1 MEQWNLYD
9 KQRNLLPDLHI
20 RGNQIPEGMFHLVV
34 HICVFNELGQMLICQ
49 RTDDREV
56 WPSYWDVSAAGSVLI
71 NESSAQA
78 AHRETFEE
86 IGLNHD
92 FEQEQVYITVH
103 GKDWFSDWYLIDADS
118 TQSFTAQKE
127 EVQDIRWASLSEIQ
141 MMKKEGI
148 FIPYH
153 EGFLEMIFSMKKKR
167 GAIS

>member
-9 KQRNLLPDLHI
+9 KHRNLLPDVHI
-20 RGNQIPEGMFHLVV
+20 RGNQIPEGMYHLVV

-71 NESSAQA
+71 NENSAQA
-78 AHRETFEE
+78 ACRETYEE
-86 IGLNHD
+86 IGLSHD
-92 FEQEQVYITVH
+92 FEQEQVYFTIH
-103 GKDWFSDWYLIDADS
+103 GKDWFSDWYLIETDS
-118 TQSFTAQKE
+118 NQSFIAQKE
-127 EVQDIRWASLSEIQ
+127 EVAQMKWANCSDILK
-141 MMKKEGI
+141 MKKEGT

-153 EGFLEMIFSMKKKR
+153 DGFIEMIFSMRKKR